1 MRTSPEYDFRAVI
14 DRKQRDAIWRAVG
27 SPSPNDAI
35 SFARSSKGNSRKST
49 PSCKGKPT
57 PRSWKQRTS
66 HLTLEAHS
74 QSDMERT
81 ELPTQPPPATR
92 PVSTPAS
99 LIAGSAGGM
108 CQVIAGNPLDV
119 LKTRA
124 QLAAP
129 GQYKGTLDIAMQTFR
144 NEGILAF
151 YKGVLESG
159 SLVAAWDAL
168 MLGVRQVSRR
178 PWSALPPSTRS
189 SLPPTRPLV
198 GSSRRTR
205 TDFRSPRWPAL
216 ELWPVPFRRCS
227 RARLRCSRRVLDA
240 SNRPARSL
248 DSEAEHSQ
256 RWKCRFDC
264 KHSTDR
270 TRRGSGISSA
280 RCIPSTDGR
289 MASCADTG

>member
-1 MRTSPEYDFRAVI
+1 MACRRLAVA
-14 DRKQRDAIWRAVG
+14 RRDAISSRVRQKATVG
-27 SPSPNDAI
+27 SRRRA
-35 SFARSSKGNSRKST
+35 AKASRRRVRGSN
-49 PSCKGKPT
+49 G
-57 PRSWKQRTS
+57 PRS
-66 HLTLEAHS
+66 LTLEAHS

-205 TDFRSPRWPAL
+205 TDFRSPRWP
-216 ELWPVPFRRCS
+216 

-240 SNRPARSL
+240 PNRPAGSL